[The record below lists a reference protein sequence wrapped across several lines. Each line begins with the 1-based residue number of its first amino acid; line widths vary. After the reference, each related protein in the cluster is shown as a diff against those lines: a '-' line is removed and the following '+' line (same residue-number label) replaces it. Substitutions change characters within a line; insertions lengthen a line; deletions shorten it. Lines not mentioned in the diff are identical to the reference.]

1 MPDSVKIVE
10 EIVLSILKDYGAMK
24 GTELVAMIVKTICT
38 RDEHNESSSFI
49 TKELLS
55 IPVPDVLNNLVAN
68 GQIREVEYVLPYMR
82 YRTKS
87 IYFPSTTEIS
97 IVPLPEIKDVA

>member
-10 EIVLSILKDYGAMK
+10 EIVLNILKDYGAMK
-24 GTELVAMIVKTICT
+24 GTELVTMIIKTICT

-68 GQIREVEYVLPYMR
+68 GQIREVEYVLPHMR

-87 IYFPSTTEIS
+87 IYFPSTTEIN